1 MSTMKINFADVEGS
15 FEALP
20 EGAYPVVI
28 EKVERRESKS
38 SEHDYL
44 NWELTVTDGE
54 HKERKLWMIT
64 SLSPRALWK
73 LKDVLDALGYD
84 TEGELDFE
92 FDEGQV
98 VEQSQGP
105 LLLSPQLAG
114 EPAIAVVKN
123 ELYNEKERNRVEELV
138 AAAPPGPKK
147 TSSSGTK
154 KAGGR
159 KLR

>member
-54 HKERKLWMIT
+54 H
-64 SLSPRALWK
+64 S
-73 LKDVLDALGYD
+73 
-84 TEGELDFE
+84 
-92 FDEGQV
+92 
-98 VEQSQGP
+98 
-105 LLLSPQLAG
+105 
-114 EPAIAVVKN
+114 
-123 ELYNEKERNRVEELV
+123 
-138 AAAPPGPKK
+138 
-147 TSSSGTK
+147 
-154 KAGGR
+154 
-159 KLR
+159 

>member
-1 MSTMKINFADVEGS
+1 MTSMKINFGDVEGS

-20 EGAYPVVI
+20 EGAYPVII

-44 NWELTVTDGE
+44 NWELTVSEGE

-92 FDEGQV
+92 FDDQA

-138 AAAPPGPKK
+138 SPAPPGPKK
-147 TSSSGTK
+147 SSNGAPK

-159 KLR
+159 KLC